1 MLCPK
6 TSGFLRAANGAAG
19 VAVANGVIAFGA
31 TVEVSM
37 SLRAFVGGLVFA
49 AGTVVSLYPAAAAD
63 LPAPGAPA
71 PAVAPVAYA
80 PAAIYNWSG
89 FYIGGHAGGG
99 FGDSSWTDPFSGTN
113 NTFNS
118 MGFLGGAQVGA
129 NLQFNRLVLGIEGDF
144 SWTDLKGSGTDSIG
158 DTIGTNTNWTSTV
171 TGRVG
176 AAFDRLLVYGKG
188 GVAFAQDQSS
198 FTDTFANSAS
208 TTFMRTGWT
217 AGAGLE
223 YGITKNWSAKIEYDY
238 LGFGSQALNFTTPTT
253 PLYTSSANLNVQ
265 EIKAGVN
272 FRFGGP

>member
-1 MLCPK
+1 M
-6 TSGFLRAANGAAG
+6 SSRALIAG
-19 VAVANGVIAFGA
+19 V
-31 TVEVSM
+31 
-37 SLRAFVGGLVFA
+37 VFA
-49 AGTVVSLYPAAAAD
+49 GGSACSICSAAAAD
-63 LPAPGAPA
+63 LPPPPA
-71 PAVAPVAYA
+71 PVAPVAYA

-99 FGDSSWTDPFSGTN
+99 FEGSSWSDPFTGAN
-113 NTFNS
+113 NTFEGS
-118 MGFLGGAQVGA
+118 GFLGGAQVGA
-129 NLQFNRLVLGIEGDF
+129 NLQLNMLVLGVEGDF
-144 SWTDLKGSGTDSIG
+144 SWTDLKGSGSDSIG
-158 DTIGTNTNWTSTV
+158 DSIGTSVNWTSTV

-176 AAFDRLLVYGKG
+176 AAFDRLLLYGKG

-198 FTDTFANSAS
+198 FTDTFANNAS

-253 PLYTSSANLNVQ
+253 PLYTSNANLNVQ